1 MNLLGLIYR
10 SVHYYSSRR
19 KFCSPHQNPAL
30 GKAALKHIRVYL
42 EISSVSTVRK
52 IFFFAKKDRQIKKA
66 LIGVA
71 LG

>member
-1 MNLLGLIYR
+1 VIWDFIP
-10 SVHYYSSRR
+10 V
-19 KFCSPHQNPAL
+19 F
-30 GKAALKHIRVYL
+30 GKATRFYLNQVEPDFDVSLDAFSALKHIRVYL

-52 IFFFAKKDRQIKKA
+52 IFFFAKKDRQIKKG